1 MYFNLATVSEAVC
14 DVVSDREAIIFKD
27 RRITYGALQDRS
39 RRLAN
44 LLLDRGLG
52 LHTPR
57 DQLRDWE
64 SGQDHLGIY
73 LYNGNEYLEGMLG
86 AFKARL
92 APFNINYRYVDEEL
106 VYLLNNAQTRV
117 LLYHSSLAD
126 SVRTIRDRVPSIEL
140 LVQVADDGGDLLPG
154 ALDYER
160 ALSESDARRPDVEWD
175 PDDLYILYTGGTTG
189 MPKGVLWRHRDILIA
204 TLGGRRVNGH
214 ILESLNEYVDRA
226 RGMSRKSLPAP
237 PFMHGAGHW
246 NALQMLNAG
255 GTVVIQDDV
264 LRFDPKSVLEIIAR
278 EEVTTL
284 LIVGDA
290 FGRPLAD
297 ELANNSHNVSSLR
310 NIITGGAIMTASVKR
325 ELIELIP
332 QVNIIDSAGSSET
345 GGQASHVSNAKA
357 GAETGRFTLTPNN
370 AVLAED
376 RSRVLPPGHEG
387 LGWWARSGNIPLG
400 YLDDEAKTRETFPT
414 VEGVK
419 YSIPG
424 DKVRLL
430 SDSTL
435 ELHGRESIT
444 INSGGEKIFAEEVE
458 QAVKHHSAVFDAV
471 VTGRKS
477 ERWGNEVVAI
487 VHLKDGA
494 AATEESLIAECERHI
509 ARYKLPKAFIFL
521 DAIVRSPSGKA
532 DYRWAKD
539 IVER

>member
-14 DVVSDREAIIFKD
+14 DVVPDREAIIFKD
-27 RRITYGALQDRS
+27 RRITYGALRNRS
-39 RRLAN
+39 RRFAN

-52 LHTPR
+52 IRTPR
-57 DQLRDWE
+57 DQLQDWE

-126 SVRTIRDRVPSIEL
+126 RVSKIRDRVPSLEL
-140 LVQVADDGGDLLPG
+140 LVQVTDDESDLLQG
-154 ALDYER
+154 ALDYEK
-160 ALSESDARRPDVEWD
+160 ALSESVEHRPAVDWN

-189 MPKGVLWRHRDILIA
+189 MPKGVLWRQSDVLIA
-204 TLGGRRVNGH
+204 TLGGRRANGH
-214 ILESLNEYVDRA
+214 ILENLDEYVKRA
-226 RGMSRKSLPAP
+226 RGMGRKSLPAP

-264 LRFDPKSVLEIIAR
+264 FRFDPKNILEIIAK
-278 EEVTTL
+278 EQVTTL

-297 ELANNSHNVSSLR
+297 ELANHPHDVSSLR
-310 NIITGGAIMTASVKR
+310 NIITGGAIMTANVKR

-345 GGQASHVSNAKA
+345 GGQASHISNAQA
-357 GAETGRFTLTPNN
+357 GVETGRFTLTANN

-376 RSRVLPPGHEG
+376 LSEVLSPGHTG

-414 VEGVK
+414 VNGIK
-419 YSIPG
+419 YSVPG

-435 ELHGRESIT
+435 ELHGRESVT

-458 QAVKHHSAVFDAV
+458 QAVKHHPAVFDAV

-477 ERWGNEVVAI
+477 KRWGSEVVAI
-487 VHLKDGA
+487 VQLKEDA
-494 AATEESLIAECERHI
+494 VASEESLLVECERHI

-521 DAIVRSPSGKA
+521 EAIVRSPSGKA